1 MNTKISVT
9 FLGLI
14 FFLLITGCDSSS
26 KPSLMNLRSKGN
38 GPDEFAIVPAGR
50 LIQPKSY
57 VELPLPTLGGKN
69 RTDLNP
75 REDIIVALGGDKNLT
90 SKDSNLV
97 KYVSRYGGVEE
108 IRSILANDDLQFRK
122 ANDGLFLERLLKVN
136 IYFKAY
142 KKYSLDQYLEV
153 ERLRKLGIK
162 TVSAP
167 PKAKE

>member
-1 MNTKISVT
+1 MT
-9 FLGLI
+9 
-14 FFLLITGCDSSS
+14 
-26 KPSLMNLRSKGN
+26 R
-38 GPDEFAIVPAGR
+38 
-50 LIQPKSY
+50 
-57 VELPLPTLGGKN
+57 
-69 RTDLNP
+69 
-75 REDIIVALGGDKNLT
+75 
-90 SKDSNLV
+90 KDPNLV
-97 KYVSRYGGVEE
+97 RYVSRYGGVEE
-108 IRSILANDDLQFRK
+108 IRAILANDDLQFRK